1 MVRLRENS
9 VRPGSHRIWTLV
21 WGETMRGAVRR
32 TISIFWLATVALM
45 AQPQRTPVDPKPAP
59 QEAAPAARPT
69 LDKSAEAAKAGGAM
83 AAPVDPRTYEI
94 GPEDILSIRVW
105 REPELSSGVQV
116 RPDGKITLPLI
127 GEVQAAGLTPDAL
140 KAKLVEAF
148 SEFINKPEIV
158 VSLQQVLS
166 RRYYLVG
173 EVNRPGGYPLVVPI
187 TVLDALTNAGGFR
200 EFANT
205 KKITILRAGKLIKFN
220 YKDVIKGKNM
230 DQNIRVENGDY
241 IVVP

>member
-1 MVRLRENS
+1 
-9 VRPGSHRIWTLV
+9 
-21 WGETMRGAVRR
+21 MRGAVRR
-32 TISIFWLATVALM
+32 TISIFWLAAAVLT
-45 AQPQRTPVDPKPAP
+45 AQTQRAPVEPKPTP
-59 QEAAPAARPT
+59 QELGPAARPT
-69 LDKSAEAAKAGGAM
+69 LDKAAEAAKATSPT

-94 GPEDILSIRVW
+94 GPEDILSVRVW
-105 REPELSSGVQV
+105 REPELSSNVQV

-127 GEVQAAGLTPDAL
+127 GELQAAGLTPDAL
-140 KAKLVEAF
+140 KVKVVEAF
-148 SEFINKPEIV
+148 SEFINKPEV
-158 VSLQQVLS
+158 LVSLQSVQS

-187 TVLDALTNAGGFR
+187 TILDALTNAGGFR

-205 KKITILRAGKLIKFN
+205 RKITVLRAGKLIKFN
-220 YKDVIKGKNM
+220 YNEVIKGKKM